1 MIFVAKKKNAPKR
14 FITFVTGNGYYYDY
28 HGATMSGLTKSRIKQ
43 LKKKLRKQWPEL
55 TNVPDEEIKVSGV
68 VNEFHM

>member
-1 MIFVAKKKNAPKR
+1 
-14 FITFVTGNGYYYDY
+14 
-28 HGATMSGLTKSRIKQ
+28 MSGLTKSRIKQ